1 MSQEVL
7 PWELKHSIPRE
18 RTMSTTEMI
27 NMVWVLAMRAMVKR
41 LEKNYQANF
50 INYMGSQ
57 NLGQN
62 T

>member
-1 MSQEVL
+1 
-7 PWELKHSIPRE
+7 
-18 RTMSTTEMI
+18 MSTTEMI